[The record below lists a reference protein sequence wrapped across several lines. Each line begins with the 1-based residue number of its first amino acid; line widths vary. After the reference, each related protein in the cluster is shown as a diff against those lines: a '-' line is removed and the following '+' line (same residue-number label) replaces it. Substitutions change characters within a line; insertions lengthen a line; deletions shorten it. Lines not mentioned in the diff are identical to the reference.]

1 MTFQGKYCSLNTVPV
16 RWQAGVFSL
25 LIQNKD
31 NFKLPL
37 GSDIRADYFQQLM
50 FCDFFFSL
58 FEDAVVS
65 FAAMRHCDASSD
77 CDTSMKLGNIKK
89 WKELTCL
96 LTAERHRRQGAM
108 SFALRN
114 FIRGAGKCPVIVY
127 IWPNQV
133 DILGLL
139 KNFDFKPVF
148 TLDDGRVCYLRR
160 YSSKI

>member
-31 NFKLPL
+31 NFKPPL
-37 GSDIRADYFQQLM
+37 GSDIRANYFQQLM

-58 FEDAVVS
+58 REDAVVA

-77 CDTSMKLGNIKK
+77 CDTSMKLGNAKR

-96 LTAERHRRQGAM
+96 LTAKPYRNQGAM
-108 SFALRN
+108 SFVLKN
-114 FIRGAGKCPVIVY
+114 FIRGAGKCPVIAY
-127 IWPNQV
+127 IWPDQS
-133 DILGLL
+133 DIIGVL
-139 KNFDFKPVF
+139 KKFHFEESHN
-148 TLDDGRVCYLRR
+148 LSDGRVCYLRR
-160 YSSKI
+160 YHA